1 MAEIFEGSGGTYGSP
16 RLHRELTGRGYR
28 LSRRRVE
35 RLMRLG
41 GWRARI
47 VRVYRRKAGTHRWF
61 AQHPNRVR
69 RGRAKRPN
77 QIWVGDVTYLAV
89 GRRWWY
95 LATVLDQY
103 SRRLLAWRLG
113 SIRDSRLTRAAIE
126 AALQRRRPAAGLI
139 FHSDRGSEFLG
150 TSLVQS
156 LAQHGVRQSTTRGG
170 APDENAHMES
180 FFHSLKADVIHG
192 RRFDTVADLR
202 QHLRRYARYYNYCRL
217 HSALRYQCQLTM
229 SAEPRRY
236 DLSTKSREDPGR
248 RRARSGLSS
257 ALACRRLPGALGTRS
272 TKVTG
277 GHEHDSATGAISI
290 RDTRGGLMAS
300 QVEQD

>member
-1 MAEIFEGSGGTYGSP
+1 MTRLCALYRVTRAGYYAWRHRPASARQVQDRALLEVMEGAFERSAGTYGSP
-16 RLHRELTGRGYR
+16 RLHRELTNRGHR
-28 LSRRRVE
+28 VSRRRVE

-61 AQHPNRVR
+61 GRHPNRVR
-69 RGRAKRPN
+69 RGRARRPN

-113 SIRDSRLTRAAIE
+113 SMRDSKLTWAAVE
-126 AALQRRRPAAGLI
+126 AALQRRRPAPGLI

-150 TSLVQS
+150 TSFGQS

-202 QHLRRYARYYNYCRL
+202 HHLRRYARYYNYCRL
-217 HSALRYQCQLTM
+217 HSALRYQ
-229 SAEPRRY
+229 SPVDYER
-236 DLSTKSREDPGR
+236 
-248 RRARSGLSS
+248 
-257 ALACRRLPGALGTRS
+257 GA
-272 TKVTG
+272 
-277 GHEHDSATGAISI
+277 A
-290 RDTRGGLMAS
+290 
-300 QVEQD
+300 